1 MFLFLFFLSEI
12 RKQEILKS
20 FLKNLK
26 KKKKHLISHLDEG
39 CWWLWLFHLLNS
51 TTGFSVEL

>member
-26 KKKKHLISHLDEG
+26 KKKKSIWSVTWMKAVGG
-39 CWWLWLFHLLNS
+39 CGYS
-51 TTGFSVEL
+51 IY